1 MTFTFEKLPQP
12 RRAVNPATRRKTPTP
27 AARPRYGAP
36 SAVETADGV
45 RMVGTTELYG
55 VVALAMGLGYA
66 LLWLCL
72 AGLGLWRIRVAMVP
86 SALLIASGLLG
97 ATLQFLSPAV
107 HMAVTARASMASVD
121 TVMLT
126 TLVTSSLLALLG
138 TLPWILL
145 LVALWRLLLGL
156 PRPPEAP

>member
-1 MTFTFEKLPQP
+1 
-12 RRAVNPATRRKTPTP
+12 
-27 AARPRYGAP
+27 
-36 SAVETADGV
+36 
-45 RMVGTTELYG
+45 MVGTTELYG

-156 PRPPEAP
+156 PRPPEEP